1 MANFGNRFY
10 ADSSGNDL
18 IIRMDIWA
26 FEWYYH
32 PDIIEDGSWNN
43 DGKVYE
49 VYYFKAEDGYDSS
62 MVPVPGGHDYT
73 ISGTNTGG
81 FIVTVDTGKTG
92 STPAAA
98 DPDEA
103 AGEEAPEN
111 NEDTGE
117 NAAG

>member
-1 MANFGNRFY
+1 MTQNNLVLEEYIQLLTESYPYEGEHLQIT
-10 ADSSGNDL
+10 D
-18 IIRMDIWA
+18 
-26 FEWYYH
+26 
-32 PDIIEDGSWNN
+32 N